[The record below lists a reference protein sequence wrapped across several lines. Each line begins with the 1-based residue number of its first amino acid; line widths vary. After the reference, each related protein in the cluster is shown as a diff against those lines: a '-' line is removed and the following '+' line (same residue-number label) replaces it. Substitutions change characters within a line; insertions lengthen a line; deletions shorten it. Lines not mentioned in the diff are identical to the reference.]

1 MRLFF
6 WLACS
11 CFLSFPIF
19 SADEIDIKKIS
30 YTTIPTSH
38 IDRPQG

>member
-6 WLACS
+6 WLACF